1 MSASPIDQFKIKII
15 GSDISISGVNLSFTN
30 AALFMSITA
39 LLVIIFFYFLLKK
52 TQIVPN
58 KMQMI
63 AELSYDFVQGIAK
76 DNLGDGGKKFFPFI
90 YSIFMFF
97 LFGNLIGLIPFSFA
111 FTSHIAITVTIAL
124 LIFTVTTVYG
134 FYKHGLS
141 FFNLFVPSG
150 IPIFLIP
157 LMFVIEIISYIAK
170 ALSMGIRLFANV
182 MSAHIIMEIITGF
195 IIAMGIFGIIP
206 LAFTSVL
213 FVLEFAVSCLQ
224 AYILTILAC
233 LFIQQAVEIQ
243 H

>member
-1 MSASPIDQFKIKII
+1 MSSSPIDQFKIKII
-15 GSDISISGVNLSFTN
+15 GSDIAISGINVSFTN

-76 DNLGDGGKKFFPFI
+76 DNLGDGGKKFFPLV

-111 FTSHIAITVTIAL
+111 FTSHIAVTMTIAL
-124 LIFTVTTVYG
+124 LIFTLTTFYG
-134 FYKHGLS
+134 FYKHGFGFL
-141 FFNLFVPSG
+141 NLFIPKG
-150 IPIFLIP
+150 IPIILMP
-157 LMFVIEIISYIAK
+157 LLCIIEVISYMAK
-170 ALSMGIRLFANV
+170 ALSMGIRLFANI
-182 MSAHIIMEIITGF
+182 MSGHIIIEIITGF
-195 IIAMGIFGIIP
+195 VIAMGIFGIIP

-213 FVLEFAVSCLQ
+213 FILEFAIACLQ